1 MTTTID
7 STPTTTIDTQGQSFR
22 SINNRGGGNCQIY
35 AIAEGLLGNTSPLN
49 KKKHRT
55 LRQFLLRTLRKCA
68 VEGLEMEKEYA
79 RHFFDEA
86 AHYKH
91 EQSLDKF
98 KAYFVRNKSYGN
110 DVSLL
115 GFSAAFQVRIE
126 VYNYRIFP
134 ETPKNHTVPEPQS
147 LYKVPI
153 RADRVP
159 EDAPVI
165 HLMHTAY
172 EPSVDPNQVSS
183 HYTYLEPVADK
194 DDRAA
199 FTGPEAS
206 VENTTPQM
214 LPQLE
219 PLLKRLRGFGESH
232 KGVVELMEELLEE
245 LQKVDKVNKVVGPK
259 EPLSAP
265 APTPEPVPA
274 SASAKCT
281 CRPTTSQS
289 KNASLGDIVSVRQKD
304 GRIVSFERTA
314 YKTNPNKHRWMQ
326 MTTTSSSPRPTQTS
340 PPRPTLVIP
349 SGCTSPTYTLSPLSP
364 QDQTFSSSVY
374 YTASPGHQT
383 QSPPQEPRVPTP
395 TPSPQP
401 SPQSSLRPSPIAHAI
416 RRYTTDHPP
425 TIIVRRSQR
434 IGQRRPSGY
443 TLRPQRPTKKQRM

>member
-1 MTTTID
+1 MTTINNNSSPTITID
-7 STPTTTIDTQGQSFR
+7 AQGQSFR

-98 KAYFVRNKSYGN
+98 KAYVVRNKSYGN

-134 ETPKNHTVPEPQS
+134 ETPKNHTVPEPQF
-147 LYKVPI
+147 LYKVSI
-153 RADRVP
+153 RADSVP

-232 KGVVELMEELLEE
+232 KGVVELMEK
-245 LQKVDKVNKVVGPK
+245 LQKKVDKVAPPKSEMQKTKSATMSIPPSPIKVV
-259 EPLSAP
+259 P
-265 APTPEPVPA
+265 A
-274 SASAKCT
+274 
-281 CRPTTSQS
+281 
-289 KNASLGDIVSVRQKD
+289 
-304 GRIVSFERTA
+304 
-314 YKTNPNKHRWMQ
+314 
-326 MTTTSSSPRPTQTS
+326 PTQTS

-349 SGCTSPTYTLSPLSP
+349 SGCSSPTYTLSPLSP

-374 YTASPGHQT
+374 YTASPGYQT
-383 QSPPQEPRVPTP
+383 PSPPQEPHVPTP

>member
-1 MTTTID
+1 MTIHNND
-7 STPTTTIDTQGQSFR
+7 STPTTTIDAQGQTFR

-35 AIAEGLLGNTSPLN
+35 AIAEGLLGNTSLLN

-68 VEGLEMEKEYA
+68 VEGLDMEKEYA
-79 RHFFDEA
+79 RHFFDET

-147 LYKVPI
+147 LYKVSL
-153 RADRVP
+153 RADSVP

-194 DDRAA
+194 DDKDDWAA
-199 FTGPEAS
+199 FTGPETLL
-206 VENTTPQM
+206 ENTSLQL

-219 PLLKRLRGFGESH
+219 PLLKRLREFGESH
-232 KGVVELMEELLEE
+232 RGVVELMEK
-245 LQKVDKVNKVVGPK
+245 LQKKVDKVT
-259 EPLSAP
+259 PLKND
-265 APTPEPVPA
+265 TQKTVPA
-274 SASAKCT
+274 ATISIPPS
-281 CRPTTSQS
+281 PIE
-289 KNASLGDIVSVRQKD
+289 IVS
-304 GRIVSFERTA
+304 T
-314 YKTNPNKHRWMQ
+314 
-326 MTTTSSSPRPTQTS
+326 PTQSS

-349 SGCTSPTYTLSPLSP
+349 SDCTSPIYTLSPLSP

-383 QSPPQEPRVPTP
+383 LSPLQEPRAPTP

-401 SPQSSLRPSPIAHAI
+401 SPQPSSQSSPQHSLQPSPLHSLQSSLQSSPQSSPRSSPITHVI
-416 RRYTTDHPP
+416 HRITTDHPP

-434 IGQRRPSGY
+434 LGQRRPSGY